1 MTNPTETADMRWA
14 FKRTNIDGTTR
25 NGFQWPIHVGGWIEQ
40 DGPADGK
47 PCGVGLHLAKTWR
60 GASMGGH
67 LAEAAAVVVG
77 FLPGDVLGEDDHK
90 IRVRRCYVA
99 PGVTSFPQII
109 RNGWAAGANLTGA
122 YLAGADLAGANLTGA
137 DLAGAYLTGADL
149 TGAYLTGAYLTRAY
163 LAGADL
169 AGADLAGAN
178 LTGANLTG
186 AYLTGA
192 TADRWTRWP
201 AGFDPEGAGVNV
213 R

>member
-1 MTNPTETADMRWA
+1 
-14 FKRTNIDGTTR
+14 
-25 NGFQWPIHVGGWIEQ
+25 
-40 DGPADGK
+40 
-47 PCGVGLHLAKTWR
+47 
-60 GASMGGH
+60 MGGH

-109 RNGWAAGANLTGA
+109 RNGWAAGANL
-122 YLAGADLAGANLTGA
+122 AGADLARANLAGAN
-137 DLAGAYLTGADL
+137 LAGAYLAD
-149 TGAYLTGAYLTRAY
+149 
-163 LAGADL
+163 
-169 AGADLAGAN
+169 
-178 LTGANLTG
+178 
-186 AYLTGA
+186 A

>member
-109 RNGWAAGANLTGA
+109 RNGWAAGANLAGANLARANLADANLADANLAGA
-122 YLAGADLAGANLTGA
+122 YLAGANLAGADLAGANLTGA
-137 DLAGAYLTGADL
+137 
-149 TGAYLTGAYLTRAY
+149 Y
-163 LAGADL
+163 LAD
-169 AGADLAGAN
+169 AN
-178 LTGANLTG
+178 LADANLAG